1 MPRSAPTCLP
11 VAHGPNPMAPKV
23 YRFYTPAPARL
34 RPPAQ
39 AGHAQVFR
47 PPGKEDTARVTPM
60 VRKQQSLPVPVVAM
74 EDWDLLFGA
83 VTDRLRSAVAS
94 AQLRPGRVEALG
106 VCVLDCLQA
115 LEQLRATH
123 NQAWS
128 AQQRLA
134 LELFDA
140 RTALAQTRTD
150 MA

>member
-11 VAHGPNPMAPKV
+11 VAHGLNPTTPKV
-23 YRFYTPAPARL
+23 YRFYTPSPARL

-47 PPGKEDTARVTPM
+47 PPGKEDSARVTPM
-60 VRKQQSLPVPVVAM
+60 VRKQQSLPLPGVAM

-83 VTDRLRSAVAS
+83 VTDRLRGAVAS
-94 AQLRPGRVEALG
+94 AQQRPGLVEALG
-106 VCVLDCLQA
+106 ACVLDCLQA

-128 AQQRLA
+128 VQQRMA
-134 LELFDA
+134 LDLFDA

-150 MA
+150 LA